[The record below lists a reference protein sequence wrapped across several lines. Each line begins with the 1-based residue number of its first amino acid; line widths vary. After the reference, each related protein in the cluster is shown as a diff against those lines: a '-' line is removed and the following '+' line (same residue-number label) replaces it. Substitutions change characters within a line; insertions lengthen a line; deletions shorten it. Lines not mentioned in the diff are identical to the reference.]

1 MTFAI
6 LVHVSDEFL
15 IAVPYKTKLLSIYL
29 YIDIWDDIFDNGQN
43 VMTVMD
49 EMYIGQSDM
58 SNLITLLFFR

>member
-15 IAVPYKTKLLSIYL
+15 IAVAYKTKLLSIYL